1 MENCVMAHRKA
12 SSVPSQPR
20 LKDFYITN
28 IETQITT
35 KNNQLETGCCL
46 FVKQKWP
53 TQDGTC
59 SYFLSFL
66 LFFLFLLFYCSL
78 STQPN
83 QLRLLSF
90 LQSDGTIGGQEQKSL
105 RQRVSDFIAGIIGFI
120 SLFFSAI
127 TNPPTAIAGRGAN
140 YAQRNN
146 NNPYRSNGNGGGGGR
161 GGGSNVRGV
170 KNLQNPANA
179 KMGGG

>member
-1 MENCVMAHRKA
+1 M
-12 SSVPSQPR
+12 
-20 LKDFYITN
+20 
-28 IETQITT
+28 
-35 KNNQLETGCCL
+35 
-46 FVKQKWP
+46 
-53 TQDGTC
+53 
-59 SYFLSFL
+59 
-66 LFFLFLLFYCSL
+66 
-78 STQPN
+78 
-83 QLRLLSF
+83 LSF

-146 NNPYRSNGNGGGGGR
+146 NNPYRSNGNGGGGGGGR